1 MAITTATATSST
13 IELRPLG
20 ESTPATVESDNTPGT
35 PRSEEDGLDIDG
47 RQEFSL
53 PPVDGGKDAWFFLA
67 ACFFVE
73 ALTWGMLFSRYRF
86 WYFGINV
93 L

>member
-1 MAITTATATSST
+1 MAVATATSST
-13 IELRPLG
+13 IELRHQG
-20 ESTPATVESDNTPGT
+20 DSTPTSLQCNDRQATP
-35 PRSEEDGLDIDG
+35 PPEEDGLDVDG

-73 ALTWGMLFSRYRF
+73 ALTWGTCLC
-86 WYFGINV
+86 
-93 L
+93 